1 MTHQFA
7 GMLFDTHEKLVEA
20 VAQEF
25 MMAGGINSPD
35 QITDILNDMSDT
47 DLAAEALGM
56 WQIANVTHVELTEAI
71 SRFRADRPDMMQD

>member
-7 GMLFDTHEKLVEA
+7 GAIFETREQLVEA

-35 QITDILNDMSDT
+35 QITDILNDMSDAE
-47 DLAAEALGM
+47 LADEALDM
-56 WQIANVTHVELTEAI
+56 WTVSGVTHEELIEAI
-71 SRFRADRPDMMQD
+71 ARFRADRPDMND